1 MNVVSE
7 DKIKRKKKK
16 NVDFV
21 LMGCPNDL
29 IDCPSMHNYVLMHKH
44 VLMLEY
50 GPKRAHDL
58 YALVLEV
65 HEADSFLFL
74 FLFSKYF
81 CLPLF
86 LYYDGNLIFFL
97 FGGNFLVIMCY
108 SSIIIWWDFYGQFKM
123 FVAL

>member
-7 DKIKRKKKK
+7 DKIKIKK
-16 NVDFV
+16 NYVGFV

-29 IDCPSMHNYVLMHKH
+29 IDCPSMHKN

-50 GPKRAHDL
+50 GPRTAHDL
-58 YALVLEV
+58 YALVLEA
-65 HEADSFLFL
+65 HEVDSFLFL

-81 CLPLF
+81 CLPLL

-97 FGGNFLVIMCY
+97 FDGNMLVIMCY
-108 SSIIIWWDFYGQFKM
+108 SSIIIRWDFYGQFKM